1 MRTFY
6 KIFFFCLLVSCRQD
20 DNNGYQTLIRGDDFE
35 AFLQANAVKT
45 NSFKEII
52 IIPNVGCSSCISDAE
67 KDFIKQYKNQD
78 RLYIFT
84 SISDFKLFKISLPNA
99 ALSSKNV
106 IIDIDSKLVEI
117 GFNSIYPSK
126 LEKNKK
132 NEYIAN
138 RY

>member
-1 MRTFY
+1 MRAFY
-6 KIFFFCLLVSCRQD
+6 KIFFFCLLVSCTQK
-20 DNNGYQTLIRGDDFE
+20 DNNGYQSLIKSNDFE
-35 AFLQANAVKT
+35 AFLHANAVKK
-45 NSFKEII
+45 SHFKEII
-52 IIPNVGCSSCISDAE
+52 IIPNVGCSGCISDAE

-84 SISDFKLFKISLPNA
+84 SINDFKLFKISLPNA

-126 LEKNKK
+126 LEKNQR